1 MGVSGLLPMFRGSTQ
16 TVHVSRYAHEVVAVD
31 GYAWLHR
38 GVHACASELGAGGA
52 SDKHIEFCM
61 GRVALLLHYKV
72 KPLLVFDGG
81 ALPAKAAQE
90 ASRRGKREHAKA
102 MASQKAREDSHEEA
116 RKWYAKCVDVT
127 PVMAK
132 QLVDACAAR
141 WGDRVDFLVAP
152 YEADAQ
158 LAQLARS
165 GEAAAI
171 VSEDSDNLAYGV
183 PRVLFKLD
191 ADGSAQQVV
200 LADLFA
206 AGPGVNALDV
216 RGWTQDMFVTMCALA
231 GCDYVEAVKGV
242 GIKNA
247 HRLVARYKD
256 RKKVLRA
263 LRYECAACPDDYEQR
278 VDRAALTF
286 GHQMVYD
293 RRRRAAVH
301 LAPLPEAAAQTHG
314 PWPDFLGAPLDAA
327 PPRASRARAPPETGA
342 PLAASDARSLA
353 QRSLAKATELLPQRN
368 TMESYL
374 PARRSPRRRAAASAA
389 AAAAADAGA
398 GAAAEDGRE
407 VDALLRGSARA
418 ARLPALRAAG
428 GFGRTG
434 RPVAAAMRAPNR
446 VAPSPDKENP
456 GPRKKPRA
464 APVDFNAFAFA
475 GSAPPV
481 ARDDDAD
488 ARARAAGA
496 DGLWRLREPR
506 LR

>member
-81 ALPAKAAQE
+81 ALRPRPPRRRAARQ
-90 ASRRGKREHAKA
+90 REHAKA

-301 LAPLPEAAAQTHG
+301 LAPLPEAAARAHG
-314 PWPDFLGAPLDAA
+314 PWPDFLGAPLDAGA
-327 PPRASRARAPPETGA
+327 AAGIARAELHPRRAR
-342 PLAASDARSLA
+342 RSRRA
-353 QRSLAKATELLPQRN
+353 TRGPSRSGRWPRRRSSCRSATRWSPTCR
-368 TMESYL
+368 
-374 PARRSPRRRAAASAA
+374 RRSPRRRCAAAPPPRPPTPAPAPPPKTGEKSTHFFEDPPAPSSA
-389 AAAAADAGA
+389 
-398 GAAAEDGRE
+398 
-407 VDALLRGSARA
+407 LRGR
-418 ARLPALRAAG
+418 RL
-428 GFGRTG
+428 GRTG
-434 RPVAAAMRAPNR
+434 RRSPPRLRALNR

-475 GSAPPV
+475 GSAPP
-481 ARDDDAD
+481 
-488 ARARAAGA
+488 
-496 DGLWRLREPR
+496 PR
-506 LR
+506 RRR

>member
-16 TVHVSRYAHEVVAVD
+16 TVHVSRYAHEVVAID

-256 RKKVLRA
+256 RRKVLRA
-263 LRYECAACPDDYEQR
+263 LRYECAACPDCQ
-278 VDRAALTF
+278 AL
-286 GHQMVYD
+286 V
-293 RRRRAAVH
+293 
-301 LAPLPEAAAQTHG
+301 LAELEEA
-314 PWPDFLGAPLDAA
+314 L
-327 PPRASRARAPPETGA
+327 
-342 PLAASDARSLA
+342 
-353 QRSLAKATELLPQRN
+353 
-368 TMESYL
+368 
-374 PARRSPRRRAAASAA
+374 
-389 AAAAADAGA
+389 
-398 GAAAEDGRE
+398 
-407 VDALLRGSARA
+407 
-418 ARLPALRAAG
+418 
-428 GFGRTG
+428 
-434 RPVAAAMRAPNR
+434 
-446 VAPSPDKENP
+446 
-456 GPRKKPRA
+456 
-464 APVDFNAFAFA
+464 
-475 GSAPPV
+475 V
-481 ARDDDAD
+481 ARDGAN
-488 ARARAAGA
+488 ARGEQQQQHLVRGVARQGNSVGVEQPATARVV
-496 DGLWRLREPR
+496 RLAHGVSLPTPQQASGRDLFAVEAHGVR
-506 LR
+506 HQHGRHVYEQARDLVHRVEDESV